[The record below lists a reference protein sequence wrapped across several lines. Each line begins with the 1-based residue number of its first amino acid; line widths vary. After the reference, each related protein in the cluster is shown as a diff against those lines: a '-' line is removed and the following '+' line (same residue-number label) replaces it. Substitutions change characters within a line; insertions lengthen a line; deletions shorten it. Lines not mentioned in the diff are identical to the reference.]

1 MPQADKRLILADG
14 LAAGDDD
21 AALHARLIAAGVS
34 AASAKYEVERLAKD
48 PMAVAL
54 RRQAARSSSWRAGT
68 ANGSSSPSAPS

>member
-48 PMAVAL
+48 PMALAL
-54 RRQAARSSSWRAGT
+54 RRQASR
-68 ANGSSSPSAPS
+68 SAPPW